1 MAGEDV
7 LAANAE
13 VLNRY
18 ATAWA
23 AGDIKTIFACYHD
36 DFTVHYGGHNP
47 LAGAHAGKAAALA
60 AMAEI
65 SKRSGR
71 RLVEVMEV
79 LPGVRRSVL
88 VVRESFRRDDLTAEV
103 ERILTYAIRDGLFHE
118 CWVYDLDQALVD
130 RFLA

>member
-7 LAANAE
+7 LAANAQ

-23 AGDIKTIFACYHD
+23 AGDIKAVFASYHE
-36 DFTVHYGGHNP
+36 DFTVHYGGRNS
-47 LAGAHAGKAAALA
+47 LAGTHVGKVAALA

-79 LPGVRRSVL
+79 LPGVSRSAL
-88 VVRESFRRDDLTAEV
+88 VVRESFDRDGQTAQV
-103 ERILTYAIRDGLFHE
+103 ERVLIYVIRDGLFHE

>member
-23 AGDIKTIFACYHD
+23 AGDIKAVFAAYHP
-36 DFTVHYGGHNP
+36 DFTVHYGGGNP
-47 LAGAHAGKAAALA
+47 LAGTHTGKSAALA

-71 RLVEVMEV
+71 KLVEVV
-79 LPGVRRSVL
+79 DILPGVRRSAL
-88 VVRESFRRDDLTAEV
+88 VVRESFDRDGRTAEV
-103 ERILTYAIRDGLFHE
+103 ERVLTYAIRDGLFHE
-118 CWVYDLDQALVD
+118 CWVYDLDQVLVD
-130 RFLA
+130 TFLA

>member
-7 LAANAE
+7 LAVNAE

-18 ATAWA
+18 ATAWM

-36 DFTVHYGGHNP
+36 DFTVHYDGRNP
-47 LAGAHAGKAAALA
+47 LAGTHAGKPAALA

-65 SKRSGR
+65 SRRSGR

-88 VVRESFRRDDLTAEV
+88 VVRESFHRDDLTAEV
-103 ERILTYAIRDGLFHE
+103 ERVLTYAIRDGLFHA
-118 CWVYDLDQALVD
+118 CWVHDQDQALID
-130 RFLA
+130 KFLA